1 MQQNGQK
8 SCYFYLHCLYLPY
21 YFPSIIL
28 TIKASIIH
36 YIFDAINVLQMKKII
51 LIIISCL
58 FVLAAH
64 SQDKMFVSERI
75 FIALADQFVLKNDTV
90 RIMGQ
95 LLSTDYNDFYPYS
108 RYVYVELIDRNKQ
121 VVERKKIR
129 CNDNGSFFT
138 TILLPQKTTN
148 GIYYVRGYTQ
158 FMRNRESPQ
167 FPMAP
172 LYVGVMPQE
181 QETKEKIY
189 AGFFPEGGHLIKGQ
203 VQTVGIYI
211 CDERKMPTTTN
222 FVILNSLRDTIC
234 SGRTDANGLA
244 SISFIP
250 DGNRYLLSTETDD
263 KATHNFL
270 LPETMQIPTLRA
282 AINRERL
289 VCYVLTDTDDKE
301 PIDSLEIA
309 IYHSSFGIKKL
320 NLRKG
325 VCMADLSGCTPGL
338 ITLWLCNKA
347 GNILAQRVLRIGGS
361 NISTSTN
368 DTIGG
373 SSVFVRYIPEKA
385 GKISTAFEM
394 LNFTDELLSP
404 VPFPETYSDS
414 SNIQTDQNI
423 NTWLLSASNKM
434 IGADALRADSIS
446 YKYPIE
452 QALCI
457 SGVVRNGK
465 KPLQNA
471 NVQIYNVQ
479 NNDAVS
485 VNTDATGHFNAT
497 VNDFVNGSKLY
508 IQAYNSKGKT
518 GTFTYQLDEEDYP
531 PVTDISYN
539 VPFAQELTDE
549 NLAKI
554 IEPIDTVRRHKVSE
568 VVVNRKHPKEKPYE
582 WVRTRNVFN
591 YYDREF
597 LDKHPNIMTVKDAVL
612 YTSKVTVSNQ
622 DRSISWKSLKL
633 QGLVPQHLKV
643 DKMLSNDDPIVY
655 SEIAVVVNGFK
666 IEHGVDDILRW
677 PITDI
682 ESIELVD
689 PLDPRSLWHNAG
701 YGFFD
706 IKMRTTVRTTP
717 VVSNGVTIQPL
728 GIATPTKPFIWRLPT
743 KAGTYRMIVDVVS
756 ADRNIRHVVKTITVK

>member
-1 MQQNGQK
+1 
-8 SCYFYLHCLYLPY
+8 
-21 YFPSIIL
+21 
-28 TIKASIIH
+28 
-36 YIFDAINVLQMKKII
+36 MKKII

-58 FVLAAH
+58 FVLAARSH
-64 SQDKMFVSERI
+64 DKQFVSERI
-75 FIALADQFVLKNDTV
+75 FIALADQFVLKHDTV
-90 RIMGQ
+90 KVMGQ

-108 RYVYVELIDRNKQ
+108 RYVYVELTDRNKQ

-129 CNDNGSFFT
+129 CNNNGSFFT

-158 FMRNRESPQ
+158 FMRNRESQQ
-167 FPMAP
+167 FPMVP

-211 CDERKMPTTTN
+211 CDERKMPTATH
-222 FVILNSLRDTIC
+222 FVILNSLHDTIC

-250 DGNRYLLSTETDD
+250 DGNRYVLSAETED
-263 KATHNFL
+263 KVTHNFL
-270 LPETMQIPTLRA
+270 LPEAMQIPTLRA
-282 AINRERL
+282 VVNRERL
-289 VCYVLTDTDDKE
+289 ACYVLADSDDKE

-309 IYHSSFGIKKL
+309 MYHSSFGIKKL
-320 NLRKG
+320 HPRKG
-325 VCMADLSGCTPGL
+325 ACMADLSGCTPGL
-338 ITLWLCNKA
+338 ITLWLCNKE
-347 GNILAQRVLRIGGS
+347 GNILAQRVLWIGSRPDTENDGITVDTNGQAGS
-361 NISTSTN
+361 NISISTN
-368 DTIGG
+368 DTIGK
-373 SSVFVRYIPEKA
+373 SSVFVRFLPEKA
-385 GKISTAFEM
+385 GRISTAFEM

-404 VPFPETYSDS
+404 LPFPEIYSDS

-423 NTWLLSASNKM
+423 NIWLLSASNKM
-434 IGADALRADSIS
+434 IGADALKADSIS

-452 QALCI
+452 QTLCI

-465 KPLQNA
+465 RPLQNA

-531 PVTDISYN
+531 PVTDSSTN
-539 VPFAQELTDE
+539 GLFFQELTDE

-554 IEPIDTVRRHKVSE
+554 IEPIDTLRRHKVSE
-568 VVVNRKHPKEKPYE
+568 VTVNRKRPKEKPYE

-612 YTSKVTVSNQ
+612 YTSKVIVSNQ
-622 DRSISWKSLKL
+622 DRCISWKSLKL

-677 PITDI
+677 SITDI
-682 ESIELVD
+682 ESIELVE

-701 YGFFD
+701 FGFFD

-728 GIATPTKPFIWRLPT
+728 GIATPTEPFIWRLPN

-756 ADRNIRHVVKTITVK
+756 ADRNIRHVVKTINVE

>member
-1 MQQNGQK
+1 
-8 SCYFYLHCLYLPY
+8 
-21 YFPSIIL
+21 
-28 TIKASIIH
+28 
-36 YIFDAINVLQMKKII
+36 MKKII

-75 FIALADQFVLKNDTV
+75 FIALADQFVLKHDTV
-90 RIMGQ
+90 KIMGQ

-138 TILLPQKTTN
+138 SILLPDKSPN
-148 GIYYVRGYTQ
+148 GIYYVRGYSQ
-158 FMRNRESPQ
+158 FMRNRESQQ
-167 FPMAP
+167 FPMVP

-181 QETKEKIY
+181 QETKENIY
-189 AGFFPEGGHLIKGQ
+189 AGFFPEGGHLVKGH

-211 CDERKMPTTTN
+211 CNEHKTPTATN

-234 SGRTDANGLA
+234 SGKTDTNGLA

-270 LPETMQIPTLRA
+270 LPETMPIPTLRA

-289 VCYVLTDTDDKE
+289 VCYALADTDDKE
-301 PIDSLEIA
+301 PIDSLGIT

-320 NLRKG
+320 HLRKG

-347 GNILAQRVLRIGGS
+347 GNILAQRVLRIGCS
-361 NISTSTN
+361 NISTSAN

-423 NTWLLSASNKM
+423 NIWLLSASNKM

-465 KPLQNA
+465 RPLQNA

-539 VPFAQELTDE
+539 VPFAQELTNE

-568 VVVNRKHPKEKPYE
+568 IVVNRKRPKEKPYE

-728 GIATPTKPFIWRLPT
+728 GIATPTEPFTWQPPT

>member
-1 MQQNGQK
+1 
-8 SCYFYLHCLYLPY
+8 
-21 YFPSIIL
+21 
-28 TIKASIIH
+28 
-36 YIFDAINVLQMKKII
+36 MKKII

-58 FVLAAH
+58 FVLAAR
-64 SQDKMFVSERI
+64 SQDKQFVSERI

-90 RIMGQ
+90 KVMGQ

-108 RYVYVELIDRNKQ
+108 RYVYVELTDRNKQ

-129 CNDNGSFFT
+129 CNDNGLFFT

-167 FPMAP
+167 FTMVP

-189 AGFFPEGGHLIKGQ
+189 AGFFPEGGHLVKGH

-211 CDERKMPTTTN
+211 CNEHEMPTAIH
-222 FVILNSLRDTIC
+222 FAILNSLRDTIC

-250 DGNRYLLSTETDD
+250 DGNKYVLSAETED
-263 KATHNFL
+263 KVTHNFL

-282 AINRERL
+282 VVNRERL
-289 VCYVLTDTDDKE
+289 ACYVLADSDYKE

-309 IYHSSFGIKKL
+309 MYHSSFGIKKL
-320 NLRKG
+320 HPRKG
-325 VCMADLSGCTPGL
+325 ACMADLSGCTPGL
-338 ITLWLCNKA
+338 ITLWLCNKE
-347 GNILAQRVLRIGGS
+347 GNILAQRVLWIGGRPDTENGGITVDTNGQAGS
-361 NISTSTN
+361 NISISTN
-368 DTIGG
+368 DTIGK
-373 SSVFVRYIPEKA
+373 SSVFVRFLPEKA

-394 LNFTDELLSP
+394 LNFTDEVLSP
-404 VPFPETYSDS
+404 LPFPEIYSDS
-414 SNIQTDQNI
+414 SNIQADHNI

-434 IGADALRADSIS
+434 IGTEALRADSIS

-452 QALCI
+452 QTLCI

-465 KPLQNA
+465 RPLQNA

-485 VNTDATGHFNAT
+485 VNTDSNGHFNAT

-531 PVTDISYN
+531 PVTDNSTN
-539 VPFAQELTDE
+539 GLFFQELTDE

-554 IEPIDTVRRHKVSE
+554 IEPIDTLRRHKVSE
-568 VVVNRKHPKEKPYE
+568 VVVNRKRPKEKPYE

-612 YTSKVTVSNQ
+612 YTSKVIVSNQ
-622 DRSISWKSLKL
+622 DRCISWKSLKL

-677 PITDI
+677 SITDI
-682 ESIELVD
+682 ESIELVE
-689 PLDPRSLWHNAG
+689 PLDPRSLWHYAG

-728 GIATPTKPFIWRLPT
+728 GIATPTEPFIWRLPN

-756 ADRNIRHVVKTITVK
+756 ADRNIRHVVKTINVE

>member
-1 MQQNGQK
+1 
-8 SCYFYLHCLYLPY
+8 
-21 YFPSIIL
+21 
-28 TIKASIIH
+28 
-36 YIFDAINVLQMKKII
+36 MKKII

-75 FIALADQFVLKNDTV
+75 FIALADQFVLKHDTV
-90 RIMGQ
+90 KIMGQ

-108 RYVYVELIDRNKQ
+108 RYVYVELIDRHKQ

-138 TILLPQKTTN
+138 SILLPDKSPN
-148 GIYYVRGYTQ
+148 GIYYVRGYSQ
-158 FMRNRESPQ
+158 FMRNRESQQ
-167 FPMAP
+167 FPMVP

-181 QETKEKIY
+181 QETKENIY
-189 AGFFPEGGHLIKGQ
+189 AGFFPEGGHLVKGH

-211 CDERKMPTTTN
+211 CNEHKMPTATK

-234 SGRTDANGLA
+234 SGKTDTNGLA

-320 NLRKG
+320 HLRKG

-338 ITLWLCNKA
+338 ITLWLCNKS

-361 NISTSTN
+361 NISTSAN

-423 NTWLLSASNKM
+423 NIWLLSASNKM

-465 KPLQNA
+465 RPLQNA

-479 NNDAVS
+479 NNDAIS

-539 VPFAQELTDE
+539 VPFAQELTNE

-568 VVVNRKHPKEKPYE
+568 VVVNRKRPKEKPYE

-756 ADRNIRHVVKTITVK
+756 VDRNIRHVVKTITVK

>member
-1 MQQNGQK
+1 
-8 SCYFYLHCLYLPY
+8 
-21 YFPSIIL
+21 
-28 TIKASIIH
+28 
-36 YIFDAINVLQMKKII
+36 MKKII

-90 RIMGQ
+90 KIMGQ
-95 LLSTDYNDFYPYS
+95 LLSTDYKDFYPYS
-108 RYVYVELIDRNKQ
+108 RYVYVELTDRNKQ

-138 TILLPQKTTN
+138 SILLPDKSPN
-148 GIYYVRGYTQ
+148 GIYYVRGYSQ

-167 FPMAP
+167 FPMVP

-181 QETKEKIY
+181 QETKGNIY
-189 AGFFPEGGHLIKGQ
+189 AGFFPEGGHLVKGH

-211 CDERKMPTTTN
+211 CNEHKMPTATK

-234 SGRTDANGLA
+234 SGKTDANGLA

-270 LPETMQIPTLRA
+270 LPETMPIPTLRA

-325 VCMADLSGCTPGL
+325 ACMADLSGCTPGL

-347 GNILAQRVLRIGGS
+347 GNILAQRVLRIGCS
-361 NISTSTN
+361 NISTSAN

-423 NTWLLSASNKM
+423 NIWLLSASNKM

-465 KPLQNA
+465 RPLQNA

-539 VPFAQELTDE
+539 VPFAQELTNE

-568 VVVNRKHPKEKPYE
+568 IVVNRKRPKEKPYE

-728 GIATPTKPFIWRLPT
+728 GIATPTEPLTWQPPT

>member
-1 MQQNGQK
+1 
-8 SCYFYLHCLYLPY
+8 
-21 YFPSIIL
+21 
-28 TIKASIIH
+28 
-36 YIFDAINVLQMKKII
+36 MKKII
-51 LIIISCL
+51 LIIISSL
-58 FVLAAH
+58 FVLAAR
-64 SQDKMFVSERI
+64 SQDKQFVSERI
-75 FIALADQFVLKNDTV
+75 FIALADQFVLKHDTV
-90 RIMGQ
+90 KVMGQ

-108 RYVYVELIDRNKQ
+108 RYVYVELTDRNKQ

-129 CNDNGSFFT
+129 CNNNGSFFT

-167 FPMAP
+167 FPMVP

-211 CDERKMPTTTN
+211 CNKHKMPTATH
-222 FVILNSLRDTIC
+222 FVILNSLHDTIC

-250 DGNRYLLSTETDD
+250 DGNRYVLSAETED
-263 KATHNFL
+263 KVTHNFL

-282 AINRERL
+282 VVNRERL
-289 VCYVLTDTDDKE
+289 ACYVLADSDDKE
-301 PIDSLEIA
+301 SIDSLEIA
-309 IYHSSFGIKKL
+309 MYHSSFGIKKL

-325 VCMADLSGCTPGL
+325 ACMADLSGCTPGL
-338 ITLWLCNKA
+338 ITLWLCNKE
-347 GNILAQRVLRIGGS
+347 GNILAQRTLWIGSRPDTENGGITVDTNGQAGS
-361 NISTSTN
+361 NISISTN
-368 DTIGG
+368 DTIGK
-373 SSVFVRYIPEKA
+373 SSVFVRFLPEKT
-385 GKISTAFEM
+385 GEISTAFEM

-404 VPFPETYSDS
+404 LPFPKIYSDS
-414 SNIQTDQNI
+414 SNIQADHNI

-434 IGADALRADSIS
+434 IGTEALRADSIS

-465 KPLQNA
+465 RPLQNA

-531 PVTDISYN
+531 PVTDSSTN
-539 VPFAQELTDE
+539 GLFFQELTDE

-554 IEPIDTVRRHKVSE
+554 IEPIDTLRRHKVSE
-568 VVVNRKHPKEKPYE
+568 VTVNRKRPKEKPYE

-612 YTSKVTVSNQ
+612 YTSKVIVSNQ
-622 DRSISWKSLKL
+622 DRCISWKSLKL

-677 PITDI
+677 SITDI
-682 ESIELVD
+682 ESIELVE

-728 GIATPTKPFIWRLPT
+728 GIATPTEPFIWRLPT

-756 ADRNIRHVVKTITVK
+756 ADRNIRHVVKTINVK

>member
-1 MQQNGQK
+1 
-8 SCYFYLHCLYLPY
+8 
-21 YFPSIIL
+21 
-28 TIKASIIH
+28 
-36 YIFDAINVLQMKKII
+36 MKKII
-51 LIIISCL
+51 LIIVSCL
-58 FVLAAH
+58 FVLTAH
-64 SQDKMFVSERI
+64 SQDKLFVSERI
-75 FIALADQFVLKNDTV
+75 FIALADQFVLKHDTV

-95 LLSTDYNDFYPYS
+95 LLSTDYKDFYPYS
-108 RYVYVELIDRNKQ
+108 RYVYVELTDRNKQ

-129 CNDNGSFFT
+129 CNDNGAFYT
-138 TILLPQKTTN
+138 YIILPQKTTN
-148 GIYYVRGYTQ
+148 GIYYVRGYSQ

-167 FPMAP
+167 FPMVP

-181 QETKEKIY
+181 QETKENIY
-189 AGFFPEGGHLIKGQ
+189 AGFFPEGGHLVKGH

-211 CDERKMPTTTN
+211 CNEHKMPTATK

-234 SGRTDANGLA
+234 SGKTDTNGLA

-282 AINRERL
+282 AVNRERL
-289 VCYVLTDTDDKE
+289 VCYALADTDDKE

-325 VCMADLSGCTPGL
+325 ACMADLSRCTPGL

-361 NISTSTN
+361 NISTSAN

-373 SSVFVRYIPEKA
+373 NSVFVRYIPEKA

-404 VPFPETYSDS
+404 IPFPETYSDS

-465 KPLQNA
+465 RPLQNA

-568 VVVNRKHPKEKPYE
+568 VVVNRKRPKEKPYE

-597 LDKHPNIMTVKDAVL
+597 LDKHPNIQTVKDAVL
-612 YTSKVTVSNQ
+612 YTSRVIVSNQ
-622 DRSISWKSLKL
+622 DRSITWKSNKL
-633 QGLVPQHLKV
+633 QGLMPQHLKV
-643 DKMLSNDDPIVY
+643 DKMLSDDDPIVC
-655 SEIAVVVNGFK
+655 SQIAVVVNGLK
-666 IEHGVDDILRW
+666 IEHGIDGILGW

-682 ESIELVD
+682 ESIELVS
-689 PLDPRSLWHNAG
+689 PLDPRSLWHYAG

-728 GIATPTKPFIWRLPT
+728 GIATPTEPFTCQPPT

>member
-1 MQQNGQK
+1 
-8 SCYFYLHCLYLPY
+8 
-21 YFPSIIL
+21 
-28 TIKASIIH
+28 
-36 YIFDAINVLQMKKII
+36 MKKII
-51 LIIISCL
+51 IIIISCL

-90 RIMGQ
+90 KIMGQ
-95 LLSTDYNDFYPYS
+95 LLSTDYKDFYPYS
-108 RYVYVELIDRNKQ
+108 RYVYVELTDRNKQ

-129 CNDNGSFFT
+129 CNDNGAFYT
-138 TILLPQKTTN
+138 YIILPQKTTN
-148 GIYYVRGYTQ
+148 GIYYVRGYSQ

-167 FPMAP
+167 FPMVP

-181 QETKEKIY
+181 QETKENIY
-189 AGFFPEGGHLIKGQ
+189 AGFFPEGGHLVKGH

-211 CDERKMPTTTN
+211 CNEHKMPTATK

-234 SGRTDANGLA
+234 SGKTDTNGLA

-282 AINRERL
+282 AVNRERL
-289 VCYVLTDTDDKE
+289 VCYALADTDDKE

-325 VCMADLSGCTPGL
+325 ACMADLSRCTPGL

-361 NISTSTN
+361 NISTSAN

-373 SSVFVRYIPEKA
+373 NSVFVRYIPEKA

-465 KPLQNA
+465 RPLQNA

-539 VPFAQELTDE
+539 VPFAQELTEE

-568 VVVNRKHPKEKPYE
+568 VVVNRKRPKEKPYE

-633 QGLVPQHLKV
+633 QGLMPQHLKV
-643 DKMLSNDDPIVY
+643 DKMLSDDDPIVC
-655 SEIAVVVNGFK
+655 SQIAVVVNGLK
-666 IEHGVDDILRW
+666 IEHGIDGILGW

-682 ESIELVD
+682 ESIELVS
-689 PLDPRSLWHNAG
+689 PLDPRSLWHYAG

>member
-1 MQQNGQK
+1 MPN
-8 SCYFYLHCLYLPY
+8 

-51 LIIISCL
+51 LIIVSCL

-90 RIMGQ
+90 KIMGQ

-108 RYVYVELIDRNKQ
+108 RYVYVELTDRNKQ

-138 TILLPQKTTN
+138 SILLPDKSPN
-148 GIYYVRGYTQ
+148 GIYYVRGYSQ

-167 FPMAP
+167 FPMVP

-181 QETKEKIY
+181 QETKENIY
-189 AGFFPEGGHLIKGQ
+189 AGFFPEGGHLVKGH

-211 CDERKMPTTTN
+211 CNEHKMPTATK

-234 SGRTDANGLA
+234 SGKTDTNGLA

-320 NLRKG
+320 HLRKG

-338 ITLWLCNKA
+338 ITLWLCNKS

-361 NISTSTN
+361 NISTSAN

-423 NTWLLSASNKM
+423 NIWLLSASNKM

-465 KPLQNA
+465 RPLQNA

-479 NNDAVS
+479 NNDAIS

-539 VPFAQELTDE
+539 VPFAQELTNE

-568 VVVNRKHPKEKPYE
+568 VVVNRKRPKEKPYE

-622 DRSISWKSLKL
+622 DRSYR
-633 QGLVPQHLKV
+633 G
-643 DKMLSNDDPIVY
+643 
-655 SEIAVVVNGFK
+655 
-666 IEHGVDDILRW
+666 
-677 PITDI
+677 
-682 ESIELVD
+682 
-689 PLDPRSLWHNAG
+689 
-701 YGFFD
+701 
-706 IKMRTTVRTTP
+706 
-717 VVSNGVTIQPL
+717 
-728 GIATPTKPFIWRLPT
+728 
-743 KAGTYRMIVDVVS
+743 KASSCKD
-756 ADRNIRHVVKTITVK
+756 

>member
-1 MQQNGQK
+1 
-8 SCYFYLHCLYLPY
+8 
-21 YFPSIIL
+21 
-28 TIKASIIH
+28 
-36 YIFDAINVLQMKKII
+36 MKKII

-90 RIMGQ
+90 KIMGQ

-108 RYVYVELIDRNKQ
+108 RYVYVELIDRHKQ

-129 CNDNGSFFT
+129 CNDNGAFFT
-138 TILLPQKTTN
+138 SILLPDKSPN
-148 GIYYVRGYTQ
+148 GIYYVRGYSQ
-158 FMRNRESPQ
+158 FMRNRESHQ
-167 FPMAP
+167 YPMVP

-189 AGFFPEGGHLIKGQ
+189 AGFFPEGGHLVKGH

-211 CDERKMPTTTN
+211 CNEHKMPSATN
-222 FVILNSLRDTIC
+222 FVILNSRRDTIC
-234 SGRTDANGLA
+234 SGKTDTNGLA

-270 LPETMQIPTLRA
+270 LPETMQIPTLRTA
-282 AINRERL
+282 VNRKRL

-320 NLRKG
+320 QLRKG
-325 VCMADLSGCTPGL
+325 VCMADLYGCTPGL

-368 DTIGG
+368 DTIGK
-373 SSVFVRYIPEKA
+373 SSVFVRFLPEKA

-457 SGVVRNGK
+457 SGVVRMAK
-465 KPLQNA
+465 
-471 NVQIYNVQ
+471 
-479 NNDAVS
+479 D
-485 VNTDATGHFNAT
+485 
-497 VNDFVNGSKLY
+497 LY
-508 IQAYNSKGKT
+508 RMPMCK
-518 GTFTYQLDEEDYP
+518 
-531 PVTDISYN
+531 
-539 VPFAQELTDE
+539 
-549 NLAKI
+549 
-554 IEPIDTVRRHKVSE
+554 
-568 VVVNRKHPKEKPYE
+568 
-582 WVRTRNVFN
+582 
-591 YYDREF
+591 
-597 LDKHPNIMTVKDAVL
+597 
-612 YTSKVTVSNQ
+612 YT
-622 DRSISWKSLKL
+622 
-633 QGLVPQHLKV
+633 
-643 DKMLSNDDPIVY
+643 MC
-655 SEIAVVVNGFK
+655 
-666 IEHGVDDILRW
+666 
-677 PITDI
+677 
-682 ESIELVD
+682 
-689 PLDPRSLWHNAG
+689 
-701 YGFFD
+701 
-706 IKMRTTVRTTP
+706 RTTMP
-717 VVSNGVTIQPL
+717 
-728 GIATPTKPFIWRLPT
+728 
-743 KAGTYRMIVDVVS
+743 YR
-756 ADRNIRHVVKTITVK
+756 

>member
-1 MQQNGQK
+1 
-8 SCYFYLHCLYLPY
+8 
-21 YFPSIIL
+21 
-28 TIKASIIH
+28 
-36 YIFDAINVLQMKKII
+36 MKKII

-58 FVLAAH
+58 FVLAAR
-64 SQDKMFVSERI
+64 SQDKQFLSERI
-75 FIALADQFVLKNDTV
+75 FIALADQFVLKHDTV
-90 RIMGQ
+90 KIMGQ

-108 RYVYVELIDRNKQ
+108 RYVYVELTDRNKQ

-129 CNDNGSFFT
+129 CNDNGAFYT
-138 TILLPQKTTN
+138 YIILPQKTTN
-148 GIYYVRGYTQ
+148 GIYYVRGYSQ
-158 FMRNRESPQ
+158 FMRNRESQQ
-167 FPMAP
+167 FPMVP

-181 QETKEKIY
+181 QETKGNIY
-189 AGFFPEGGHLIKGQ
+189 AGFFPEGGHLVKGQ

-211 CDERKMPTTTN
+211 CNEHKIPSATN

-234 SGRTDANGLA
+234 SGKTDTNGLA

-250 DGNRYLLSTETDD
+250 DGNRYLLSTETDN

-270 LPETMQIPTLRA
+270 LPEAMQIPTLRA
-282 AINRERL
+282 VVNRERL
-289 VCYVLTDTDDKE
+289 ACYVLADSDDKE

-309 IYHSSFGIKKL
+309 MYNPSFGIKKL
-320 NLRKG
+320 HPRKG
-325 VCMADLSGCTPGL
+325 TCMADLSGCTPGL
-338 ITLWLCNKA
+338 ITLWLCNKE
-347 GNILAQRVLRIGGS
+347 GNILAQRVLWIGGRPETENGGITVDTNGQAGS
-361 NISTSTN
+361 NISITMN
-368 DTIGG
+368 DSIGK
-373 SSVFVRYIPEKA
+373 SSVFVRFLPEKT

-404 VPFPETYSDS
+404 VPFPDTYSDS
-414 SNIQTDQNI
+414 SDSPTDHNI

-434 IGADALRADSIS
+434 IGTETLRADSIS

-465 KPLQNA
+465 RPLQNA

-531 PVTDISYN
+531 PVTDSSTN
-539 VPFAQELTDE
+539 GLFFQEITNE

-554 IEPIDTVRRHKVSE
+554 IEPIDTLRRHKVSE
-568 VVVNRKHPKEKPYE
+568 VVVNRKRPKEKPYE

-612 YTSKVTVSNQ
+612 YTSKVIVSNQ
-622 DRSISWKSLKL
+622 DRCISWKSLKL
-633 QGLVPQHLKV
+633 QGLMPQHLKV
-643 DKMLSNDDPIVY
+643 DKMLSNDDLIVY
-655 SEIAVVVNGFK
+655 SEIAVVVNGIK
-666 IEHGVDDILRW
+666 IEHGVDDILKW

-682 ESIELVD
+682 ESIELVG

-728 GIATPTKPFIWRLPT
+728 GIATPTEPFTWQPPT

>member
-1 MQQNGQK
+1 MVA
-8 SCYFYLHCLYLPY
+8 LY
-21 YFPSIIL
+21 
-28 TIKASIIH
+28 
-36 YIFDAINVLQMKKII
+36 
-51 LIIISCL
+51 
-58 FVLAAH
+58 
-64 SQDKMFVSERI
+64 
-75 FIALADQFVLKNDTV
+75 
-90 RIMGQ
+90 G
-95 LLSTDYNDFYPYS
+95 
-108 RYVYVELIDRNKQ
+108 
-121 VVERKKIR
+121 
-129 CNDNGSFFT
+129 
-138 TILLPQKTTN
+138 
-148 GIYYVRGYTQ
+148 
-158 FMRNRESPQ
+158 
-167 FPMAP
+167 
-172 LYVGVMPQE
+172 GVMPKG
-181 QETKEKIY
+181 QETKENIY
-189 AGFFPEGGHLIKGQ
+189 AGFFPEGGHLVKGH

-211 CDERKMPTTTN
+211 CNEHKMPTATK
-222 FVILNSLRDTIC
+222 FVILNSRRDTIC
-234 SGRTDANGLA
+234 SGKTDTNGLA

-270 LPETMQIPTLRA
+270 LPEAMQIPTLRA
-282 AINRERL
+282 AVNRKRL

-320 NLRKG
+320 QLRKG
-325 VCMADLSGCTPGL
+325 VCMADLYGCTPGL

-368 DTIGG
+368 DTIGK
-373 SSVFVRYIPEKA
+373 SSVFVRFLPEKA

-465 KPLQNA
+465 RPLQNA
-471 NVQIYNVQ
+471 NLQIYKGQ

-485 VNTDATGHFNAT
+485 VSTDATGHFNAT

-597 LDKHPNIMTVKDAVL
+597 LDKHPNIQTVKDAVL
-612 YTSKVTVSNQ
+612 YTSKVIVSNQ
-622 DRSISWKSLKL
+622 DRSITWKSNKL
-633 QGLVPQHLKV
+633 QGLMPQHLRV
-643 DKMLSNDDPIVY
+643 EKMLSDDDDSIVY
-655 SEIAVVVNGFK
+655 SQIAVVVNGLK
-666 IEHGVDDILRW
+666 IENGIDGILGW

-682 ESIELVD
+682 ESIELVS
-689 PLDPRSLWHNAG
+689 PLDPRSLWHYAG

-728 GIATPTKPFIWRLPT
+728 GIATPTEPFTWQPPT

-756 ADRNIRHVVKTITVK
+756 ADRSIRHVVKTINVK

>member
-75 FIALADQFVLKNDTV
+75 FIALADQFVLKHDTV
-90 RIMGQ
+90 KIMGQ

-108 RYVYVELIDRNKQ
+108 RYVYVELTDRNKQ

-129 CNDNGSFFT
+129 CNDNGAFFT
-138 TILLPQKTTN
+138 YIILPQKTTN
-148 GIYYVRGYTQ
+148 GIYYVRGYSQ
-158 FMRNRESPQ
+158 FMRNRESQQ
-167 FPMAP
+167 FPMVP

-181 QETKEKIY
+181 QETKENIY
-189 AGFFPEGGHLIKGQ
+189 AGFFPEGGHLVKGH

-211 CDERKMPTTTN
+211 CNEHKMPTATN
-222 FVILNSLRDTIC
+222 FVILNSRRDTIC
-234 SGRTDANGLA
+234 SGKTDTNGLA

-270 LPETMQIPTLRA
+270 LPETIPIPTLRA

-289 VCYVLTDTDDKE
+289 VCYALADTDDKG

-320 NLRKG
+320 HLRKG

-361 NISTSTN
+361 NISTSAN

-423 NTWLLSASNKM
+423 NIWLLSASNKM

-465 KPLQNA
+465 RPLQNA

-539 VPFAQELTDE
+539 VPFAQELTNE

-568 VVVNRKHPKEKPYE
+568 VVVNRKRPKEKPYE

-728 GIATPTKPFIWRLPT
+728 GIATPTEPFTWQPPT

>member
-1 MQQNGQK
+1 
-8 SCYFYLHCLYLPY
+8 
-21 YFPSIIL
+21 
-28 TIKASIIH
+28 
-36 YIFDAINVLQMKKII
+36 MKKII

-90 RIMGQ
+90 KIMGQ

-108 RYVYVELIDRNKQ
+108 RYVYVELIDRHKQ

-138 TILLPQKTTN
+138 SILLPDKSPN
-148 GIYYVRGYTQ
+148 GIYYVRGYSQ
-158 FMRNRESPQ
+158 FMRNRESQQ
-167 FPMAP
+167 FPMVP
-172 LYVGVMPQE
+172 LYVGVVPQE
-181 QETKEKIY
+181 QETKENIY
-189 AGFFPEGGHLIKGQ
+189 ARFFPEGGHLVKGH

-211 CDERKMPTTTN
+211 CNEHKMPTATK

-234 SGRTDANGLA
+234 SGKTDANGLA
-244 SISFIP
+244 LISFIP

-320 NLRKG
+320 HLRKG

-361 NISTSTN
+361 NISTSAN

-404 VPFPETYSDS
+404 IPFPETYSDS

-423 NTWLLSASNKM
+423 NIWLLSASNKM

-465 KPLQNA
+465 RPLQNA

-497 VNDFVNGSKLY
+497 VNDFENGSKLY

-518 GTFTYQLDEEDYP
+518 GTFTYQLDEGDYP

-622 DRSISWKSLKL
+622 DRCISWKSLKL

-643 DKMLSNDDPIVY
+643 DKMHSNDDDPIVY
-655 SEIAVVVNGFK
+655 SQIAVVVNGLK
-666 IEHGVDDILRW
+666 IEHGIDDILKW
-677 PITDI
+677 PTTDI

-689 PLDPRSLWHNAG
+689 PLDPRSLWHYAG

-728 GIATPTKPFIWRLPT
+728 GIATPTEPFIWRLPT

-756 ADRNIRHVVKTITVK
+756 ADRNIRHVVKTINVK

>member
-1 MQQNGQK
+1 
-8 SCYFYLHCLYLPY
+8 
-21 YFPSIIL
+21 
-28 TIKASIIH
+28 
-36 YIFDAINVLQMKKII
+36 MKKII
-51 LIIISCL
+51 LIIISSL
-58 FVLAAH
+58 FVLAAR
-64 SQDKMFVSERI
+64 SQDKQFVSERI
-75 FIALADQFVLKNDTV
+75 FIALADQFVLKHDTV
-90 RIMGQ
+90 KIMGQ

-108 RYVYVELIDRNKQ
+108 RYVYVELTDRNKQ

-129 CNDNGSFFT
+129 CNDNGAFYT
-138 TILLPQKTTN
+138 YIILPQKATN
-148 GIYYVRGYTQ
+148 GIYYVRSYSQ
-158 FMRNRESPQ
+158 FMRNRKSPQ
-167 FPMAP
+167 FPMVP

-211 CDERKMPTTTN
+211 CDERKMPTATH

-234 SGRTDANGLA
+234 SGRTNANGLA

-250 DGNRYLLSTETDD
+250 DGNRYVLSAETED
-263 KATHNFL
+263 KVTHNFL
-270 LPETMQIPTLRA
+270 LPETVQIPTLRA
-282 AINRERL
+282 VVNRERL
-289 VCYVLTDTDDKE
+289 ACYVLADSDDKE
-301 PIDSLEIA
+301 SIDSLEIA
-309 IYHSSFGIKKL
+309 MYHSSFGIKKL
-320 NLRKG
+320 HPRKG
-325 VCMADLSGCTPGL
+325 ACMADLSGCTPGL
-338 ITLWLCNKA
+338 ITLWLCNKE
-347 GNILAQRVLRIGGS
+347 GNILAQRVLWIGGRPETENGGITIDTNGQAGS
-361 NISTSTN
+361 NISISTN
-368 DTIGG
+368 DTIGK
-373 SSVFVRYIPEKA
+373 SSVFVRFLPEKA

-404 VPFPETYSDS
+404 VPFPETYSDN

-423 NTWLLSASNKM
+423 NIWLLSASNKM
-434 IGADALRADSIS
+434 IGTEALRADSIS

-465 KPLQNA
+465 RPLQNA

-485 VNTDATGHFNAT
+485 VNTDSNGHFNAT

-531 PVTDISYN
+531 PVTDSSTN
-539 VPFAQELTDE
+539 GLFFQELTDE

-554 IEPIDTVRRHKVSE
+554 IEPIDTLRRHKVSE
-568 VVVNRKHPKEKPYE
+568 VTVNRKRPKEKPYE

-612 YTSKVTVSNQ
+612 YTSKVIVSNQ
-622 DRSISWKSLKL
+622 DRCISWKSLKL

-677 PITDI
+677 SITDI
-682 ESIELVD
+682 ESIELVE

-717 VVSNGVTIQPL
+717 MVSNGVTIQPL
-728 GIATPTKPFIWRLPT
+728 GIVTPTEPFIWRLPN

-756 ADRNIRHVVKTITVK
+756 ADRNIRHVVKTINVK

>member
-1 MQQNGQK
+1 
-8 SCYFYLHCLYLPY
+8 
-21 YFPSIIL
+21 
-28 TIKASIIH
+28 
-36 YIFDAINVLQMKKII
+36 MKKII
-51 LIIISCL
+51 LIIVSCL
-58 FVLAAH
+58 FVLTAH
-64 SQDKMFVSERI
+64 SQDKLFVSERI
-75 FIALADQFVLKNDTV
+75 FIALADQFVLKHDTV

-95 LLSTDYNDFYPYS
+95 LLSTDYKDFYPYS
-108 RYVYVELIDRNKQ
+108 RYVYVELTDRNKQ

-129 CNDNGSFFT
+129 CNDNGAFYT
-138 TILLPQKTTN
+138 YIILPQKTTN
-148 GIYYVRGYTQ
+148 GIYYVRGYSQ

-167 FPMAP
+167 FPMVP

-189 AGFFPEGGHLIKGQ
+189 AGFFTEGGHLVKGQ

-211 CDERKMPTTTN
+211 CNERKMPTATK

-234 SGRTDANGLA
+234 SGKTDANGLA

-301 PIDSLEIA
+301 PIDSLQIA
-309 IYHSSFGIKKL
+309 MYHSSFGIKKL
-320 NLRKG
+320 HLRKG
-325 VCMADLSGCTPGL
+325 ACMADLSGCTPGL
-338 ITLWLCNKA
+338 ITLWLCNKE
-347 GNILAQRVLRIGGS
+347 GSILAQRVLRIGGS
-361 NISTSTN
+361 NISTSAN

-385 GKISTAFEM
+385 DKISTAFEM

-423 NTWLLSASNKM
+423 NIWLLSASNKM

-465 KPLQNA
+465 RPLQNA

-479 NNDAVS
+479 NNDAIS

-531 PVTDISYN
+531 PVTDSSFN
-539 VPFAQELTDE
+539 GLFFQEITNE

-568 VVVNRKHPKEKPYE
+568 VIVNRKHPKEKPYE

-597 LDKHPNIMTVKDAVL
+597 LDKHPNIQTVKDAVL
-612 YTSKVTVSNQ
+612 YTSKVIVSNQ
-622 DRSISWKSLKL
+622 DRSITWKSNKL
-633 QGLVPQHLKV
+633 QGLMPQHLRV
-643 DKMLSNDDPIVY
+643 EKMLSDDDPLVY
-655 SEIAVVVNGFK
+655 SQIAVVVNGLK
-666 IEHGVDDILRW
+666 IEHGIDGILGW

-682 ESIELVD
+682 ESIELVS

-728 GIATPTKPFIWRLPT
+728 GIATPTEPFTWQPPT

>member
-1 MQQNGQK
+1 M
-8 SCYFYLHCLYLPY
+8 
-21 YFPSIIL
+21 PS
-28 TIKASIIH
+28 A
-36 YIFDAINVLQMKKII
+36 
-51 LIIISCL
+51 
-58 FVLAAH
+58 
-64 SQDKMFVSERI
+64 
-75 FIALADQFVLKNDTV
+75 
-90 RIMGQ
+90 
-95 LLSTDYNDFYPYS
+95 
-108 RYVYVELIDRNKQ
+108 
-121 VVERKKIR
+121 
-129 CNDNGSFFT
+129 
-138 TILLPQKTTN
+138 
-148 GIYYVRGYTQ
+148 
-158 FMRNRESPQ
+158 
-167 FPMAP
+167 
-172 LYVGVMPQE
+172 
-181 QETKEKIY
+181 
-189 AGFFPEGGHLIKGQ
+189 
-203 VQTVGIYI
+203 
-211 CDERKMPTTTN
+211 TN
-222 FVILNSLRDTIC
+222 FVILNSRRDTIC
-234 SGRTDANGLA
+234 SGKTDANGLA

-270 LPETMQIPTLRA
+270 LPETMPTPTLRA

-289 VCYVLTDTDDKE
+289 VCYALADTDDKD

-368 DTIGG
+368 DTIGK
-373 SSVFVRYIPEKA
+373 SSVFVRFLPEKA
-385 GKISTAFEM
+385 GKITTAFEM

-434 IGADALRADSIS
+434 IGADALRADSIP

-465 KPLQNA
+465 RPLQNA

-485 VNTDATGHFNAT
+485 VSTDATGHFNAT

-554 IEPIDTVRRHKVSE
+554 IEPIDTGDFNVDQNNEIYAIFTNSGLLRDSYTAARLRYAENGTFNAYNNDTYTDSRIDHVFVSSNFL
-568 VVVNRKHPKEKPYE
+568 VD
-582 WVRTRNVFN
+582 N
-591 YYDREF
+591 YAILTDCYWTA
-597 LDKHPNIMTVKDAVL
+597 P
-612 YTSKVTVSNQ
+612 
-622 DRSISWKSLKL
+622 
-633 QGLVPQHLKV
+633 KV
-643 DKMLSNDDPIVY
+643 DEANKASDAPQ
-655 SEIAVVVNGFK
+655 EIDFRPAQ
-666 IEHGVDDILRW
+666 R
-677 PITDI
+677 
-682 ESIELVD
+682 
-689 PLDPRSLWHNAG
+689 
-701 YGFFD
+701 
-706 IKMRTTVRTTP
+706 
-717 VVSNGVTIQPL
+717 
-728 GIATPTKPFIWRLPT
+728 RLPSDH
-743 KAGTYRMIVDVVS
+743 YPVF
-756 ADRNIRHVVKTITVK
+756 VKLKMK

>member
-1 MQQNGQK
+1 
-8 SCYFYLHCLYLPY
+8 
-21 YFPSIIL
+21 
-28 TIKASIIH
+28 
-36 YIFDAINVLQMKKII
+36 
-51 LIIISCL
+51 
-58 FVLAAH
+58 
-64 SQDKMFVSERI
+64 
-75 FIALADQFVLKNDTV
+75 
-90 RIMGQ
+90 
-95 LLSTDYNDFYPYS
+95 
-108 RYVYVELIDRNKQ
+108 
-121 VVERKKIR
+121 
-129 CNDNGSFFT
+129 
-138 TILLPQKTTN
+138 
-148 GIYYVRGYTQ
+148 
-158 FMRNRESPQ
+158 
-167 FPMAP
+167 
-172 LYVGVMPQE
+172 
-181 QETKEKIY
+181 
-189 AGFFPEGGHLIKGQ
+189 
-203 VQTVGIYI
+203 
-211 CDERKMPTTTN
+211 
-222 FVILNSLRDTIC
+222 
-234 SGRTDANGLA
+234 
-244 SISFIP
+244 
-250 DGNRYLLSTETDD
+250 
-263 KATHNFL
+263 
-270 LPETMQIPTLRA
+270 
-282 AINRERL
+282 
-289 VCYVLTDTDDKE
+289 
-301 PIDSLEIA
+301 
-309 IYHSSFGIKKL
+309 
-320 NLRKG
+320 
-325 VCMADLSGCTPGL
+325 MADLSGCTPGL
-338 ITLWLCNKA
+338 ITLWLCNKE
-347 GNILAQRVLRIGGS
+347 GSILAQRVLRIGGS
-361 NISTSTN
+361 NISTSAN

-423 NTWLLSASNKM
+423 NIWLLSASNKM

-465 KPLQNA
+465 RPLQNA

-479 NNDAVS
+479 NNDAIS

-531 PVTDISYN
+531 PVTDSSFN
-539 VPFAQELTDE
+539 GLFFQEITNE

-568 VVVNRKHPKEKPYE
+568 VIVNRKHPKEKPYE

-597 LDKHPNIMTVKDAVL
+597 LDKHPNIQTVKDAVL
-612 YTSKVTVSNQ
+612 YTSKVIVSNQ
-622 DRSISWKSLKL
+622 DRSITWKSNKL
-633 QGLVPQHLKV
+633 QGLMPQHLRV
-643 DKMLSNDDPIVY
+643 EKMLSDDDPLVY
-655 SEIAVVVNGFK
+655 SQIAVVVNGLK
-666 IEHGVDDILRW
+666 IEHGIDGILGW

-682 ESIELVD
+682 ESIELVS

-728 GIATPTKPFIWRLPT
+728 GIATPTEPFTWQPPT

>member
-1 MQQNGQK
+1 
-8 SCYFYLHCLYLPY
+8 
-21 YFPSIIL
+21 
-28 TIKASIIH
+28 
-36 YIFDAINVLQMKKII
+36 MKKII
-51 LIIISCL
+51 LIIISSL
-58 FVLAAH
+58 FVLAAR
-64 SQDKMFVSERI
+64 SQGKQFVSERI
-75 FIALADQFVLKNDTV
+75 FIALADQFVLKHDTV
-90 RIMGQ
+90 KVMGQ

-108 RYVYVELIDRNKQ
+108 RYVYVELTDRNKQ

-129 CNDNGSFFT
+129 CNDNGAFYT
-138 TILLPQKTTN
+138 YIILPQKATN

-158 FMRNRESPQ
+158 FMRNRISPQ
-167 FPMAP
+167 FPMVP
-172 LYVGVMPQE
+172 LYVGVVPQE

-211 CDERKMPTTTN
+211 CDEHKMPTATH
-222 FVILNSLRDTIC
+222 FFILNSLHDTIC

-250 DGNRYLLSTETDD
+250 DGNKYVLSAETEN
-263 KATHNFL
+263 KVTHKFL
-270 LPETMQIPTLRA
+270 LPETVEMPTLRA
-282 AINRERL
+282 VVNRERL
-289 VCYVLTDTDDKE
+289 ACYVLTDSDDKD
-301 PIDSLEIA
+301 PIDSLQIA
-309 IYHSSFGIKKL
+309 MYHSSFGIKKL
-320 NLRKG
+320 HPRKG
-325 VCMADLSGCTPGL
+325 ACMADLSGCTPGL
-338 ITLWLCNKA
+338 ITLWLCNKE
-347 GNILAQRVLRIGGS
+347 GNILAQRILWIGGSPETENDGITVDTNGQAGS
-361 NISTSTN
+361 NISISTN
-368 DTIGG
+368 DTIGK
-373 SSVFVRYIPEKA
+373 SSVFVRFLPEKT

-404 VPFPETYSDS
+404 VPFPEIYSDS
-414 SNIQTDQNI
+414 SNIQADPNI
-423 NTWLLSASNKM
+423 NTWLLSASNNM
-434 IGADALRADSIS
+434 IGTEALKADSIS

-457 SGVVRNGK
+457 SGVVKDGK
-465 KPLQNA
+465 RPLQNA

-485 VNTDATGHFNAT
+485 VNTDASGHFNAT

-518 GTFTYQLDEEDYP
+518 GTFTYQLDEGNYP
-531 PVTDISYN
+531 PVTDSSTN
-539 VPFAQELTDE
+539 GLFFQELTDE
-549 NLAKI
+549 NLSKI
-554 IEPIDTVRRHKVSE
+554 IEPIDTLRRHKVSE
-568 VVVNRKHPKEKPYE
+568 VVVNRKRPKEKPYE

-597 LDKHPNIMTVKDAVL
+597 LDKRPNIQTVKDAVL
-612 YTSKVTVSNQ
+612 YTSKVIVSNQ
-622 DRSISWKSLKL
+622 DRSITWKSNKL
-633 QGLVPQHLKV
+633 QGLMPQHLRV
-643 DKMLSNDDPIVY
+643 EKMLSDDDDPIVY
-655 SEIAVVVNGFK
+655 SQIAVVVNGLK
-666 IEHGVDDILRW
+666 IEHGIDGILGW

-682 ESIELVD
+682 ESIELVS

-728 GIATPTKPFIWRLPT
+728 GIATPTESFIWRLPN

-756 ADRNIRHVVKTITVK
+756 ADRNIRHVVKTINVE